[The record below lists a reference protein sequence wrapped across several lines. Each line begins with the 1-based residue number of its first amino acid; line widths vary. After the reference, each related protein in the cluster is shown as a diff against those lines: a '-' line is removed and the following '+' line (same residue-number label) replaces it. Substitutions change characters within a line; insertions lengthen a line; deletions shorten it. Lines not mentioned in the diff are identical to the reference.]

1 MSENVSKYL
10 SESVKTVA
18 QNSMNSEM
26 ASGQI
31 ISTEKTVLTIL
42 HNPLVIIAIVIVE
55 VIVVSKIIDRRKNK

>member
-42 HNPLVIIAIVIVE
+42 HNPLVIIAIVIVG